1 MRALRFDDGAVKDA
15 GPDLRDMLQRV
26 SACICVMN
34 ACWRSRASGAAAIR
48 IASSCSVVRLG
59 TAVSLDAWEAL
70 ALCKLRRY

>member
-26 SACICVMN
+26 SVTCVMN
-34 ACWRSRASGAAAIR
+34 VCWRSRASGAAAIR